1 MIMTTTTGFSCFS
14 RGRPAAAL
22 MLAMAALY
30 CAGCTDRDDGQLV
43 TRVSVTGGQ
52 PEGIG
57 IESAELVN
65 MTNRMVADI
74 LSRPEFVNR
83 KPVPKIIVDS
93 KYFKNES
100 SSRLNVN
107 MLTDRL
113 RTELVIAARG
123 RLKFISRE
131 DLDIVESE
139 KDVDAA
145 YSRKPEERR
154 ASIADYRLSGRITS
168 QSAMGINSG
177 TQSRYHLF
185 VFQLVDTKNGD
196 IVWANK
202 YEFKKAGRS
211 DIVYR

>member
-1 MIMTTTTGFSCFS
+1 MITRTTTTTSFSCN
-14 RGRPAAAL
+14 RLAVALTLAAAL
-22 MLAMAALY
+22 C
-30 CAGCTDRDDGQLV
+30 CAGCINNNDDGQRV

-57 IESAELVN
+57 IESTELVN
-65 MTNRMVADI
+65 MTNRMVHDI

-83 KPVPKIIVDS
+83 KPTPKIIVDS

-131 DLDIVESE
+131 DLDILESE
-139 KDVDAA
+139 RDVDAA
-145 YSRKPEERR
+145 YSKIPRERR

-168 QSAMGINSG
+168 QSGAWLMAPA
-177 TQSRYHLF
+177 
-185 VFQLVDTKNGD
+185 QL
-196 IVWANK
+196 
-202 YEFKKAGRS
+202 
-211 DIVYR
+211 